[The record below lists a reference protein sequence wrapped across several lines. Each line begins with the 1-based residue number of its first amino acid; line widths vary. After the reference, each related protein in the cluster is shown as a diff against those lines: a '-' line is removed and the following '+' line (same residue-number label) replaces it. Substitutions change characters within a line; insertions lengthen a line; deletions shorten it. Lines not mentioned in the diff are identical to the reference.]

1 MNAIILA
8 AGKGTRMQT
17 ELPKCAYP
25 FLGKPMVC
33 HIVEACQSANIDN
46 IYVVVGYKKEDI
58 IECLNGYENITYCE
72 QVKQEGTG
80 SAVKVC
86 KEALKD
92 NNELTIILAGD
103 MPLVDKELIDG
114 LVHTHNENKNT
125 LTVVST
131 IMEDPK
137 RYGRIYREDGYVKKI
152 VEAKD
157 ASEEVLKI
165 KEINSGLYCVNN
177 QVLFEALDLVTNNN
191 KANEYYLTDI
201 VEIIGSK
208 EKVDTFVVEES
219 YKLEGFNDVPSL
231 EQAELNYKK
240 LKNR

>member
-33 HIVEACQSANIDN
+33 HIVEACKAANIEN

-58 IECLNGYENITYCE
+58 IKCLEGYENIIFCE
-72 QVKQEGTG
+72 QIKQEGTG

-86 KEALKD
+86 KNALKD

-114 LVHTHNENKNT
+114 LVNAHIEEENV

-137 RYGRIYREDGYVKKI
+137 RYGRIYRENGNVKRI

-157 ASEEVLKI
+157 ATEEQLMI
-165 KEINSGLYCVNN
+165 KEINSGMYCVDNK
-177 QVLFEALDLVTNNN
+177 VLFEALDLVNNNN

-201 VEIIGSK
+201 VEIIGSNN
-208 EKVDTFVVEES
+208 KVDTFVVKEA

-231 EQAELNYKK
+231 EKAEEYVKNLNK
-240 LKNR
+240 

>member
-46 IYVVVGYKKEDI
+46 VYVVVGFKKDDI
-58 IECLNGYENITYCE
+58 IKCLEGYNNITFCE
-72 QVKQEGTG
+72 QAKQEGTG

-86 KEALKD
+86 KDVLKD

-114 LVHTHNENKNT
+114 LVNVHNKNGNV

-137 RYGRIYREDGYVKKI
+137 RYGRIYRENGYVKKI

-157 ASEEVLKI
+157 ATEEQLKI
-165 KEINSGLYCVNN
+165 KEINSGMYCVNN
-177 QVLFEALDLVTNNN
+177 QVLFAALDLVNNN
-191 KANEYYLTDI
+191 NNAHEYYLTDI
-201 VEIIGSK
+201 VEIIGDNN
-208 EKVDTFVVEES
+208 KVDTYVVEES

-231 EQAELNYKK
+231 EKAEIYVRELKK
-240 LKNR
+240 

>member
-33 HIVEACQSANIDN
+33 HIVEACQAANIEN

-58 IECLNGYENITYCE
+58 IKCLEGYKNITFCE

-86 KEALKD
+86 KDVLKD

-103 MPLVDKELIDG
+103 MPLVDKELIDE
-114 LVHTHNENKNT
+114 LVNVHINENNM

-137 RYGRIYREDGYVKKI
+137 RYGRIYRENGNVKRI

-157 ASEEVLKI
+157 ATEEQLLI
-165 KEINSGLYCVNN
+165 KEINSGMYCANN
-177 QVLFEALDLVTNNN
+177 KILFEALDLVNNNN

-201 VEIIGSK
+201 VEIIGANN
-208 EKVDTFVVEES
+208 KVDTYVVKEA

-231 EQAELNYKK
+231 EKAELYV
-240 LKNR
+240 KNLNK

>member
-33 HIVEACQSANIDN
+33 HIVEACQSANIEN
-46 IYVVVGYKKEDI
+46 IYVVVGYKKDDI
-58 IECLNGYENITYCE
+58 IECLKGYNNITFCE

-86 KEALKD
+86 KDVLKD

-114 LVHTHNENKNT
+114 LLNVHLTQKND

-137 RYGRIYREDGYVKKI
+137 RYGRIYRENGNVKKI

-157 ASEEVLKI
+157 ATEEQLLI
-165 KEINSGLYCVNN
+165 KEINSGMYCANN
-177 QVLFEALDLVTNNN
+177 KLLFEALDLVNNNN

-201 VEIIGSK
+201 VEIIGA
-208 EKVDTFVVEES
+208 ENKVDTYVVEEA

-231 EQAELNYKK
+231 EKAEEFVKELRK
-240 LKNR
+240 

>member
-33 HIVEACQSANIDN
+33 HIVEACQKANIDN

-58 IECLNGYENITYCE
+58 MKCLEGYQNITFCE

-86 KEALKD
+86 KDVLKD

-114 LVHTHNENKNT
+114 LVEKHNKDNNV

-131 IMEDPK
+131 VMEDPK
-137 RYGRIYREDGYVKKI
+137 RYGRIYREDGLVKKI

-165 KEINSGLYCVNN
+165 KEINSGLYCANN
-177 QVLFEALDLVTNNN
+177 KVLFEALDLVNNNN

-201 VEIIGSK
+201 VEIIGANN
-208 EKVDTFVVEES
+208 KVDTYVVKES

-231 EQAELNYKK
+231 EKAELYVKG
-240 LKNR
+240 LK

>member
-33 HIVEACQSANIDN
+33 HIVEACQDANIEN
-46 IYVVVGYKKEDI
+46 IYVVVGYKKEEI
-58 IECLNGYENITYCE
+58 IACLKGYNNITFCE

-86 KEALKD
+86 KDVLKD

-114 LVHTHNENKNT
+114 LINVHIKDGNV

-137 RYGRIYREDGYVKKI
+137 RYGRIYRENGNVKKI

-157 ASEEVLKI
+157 ATEEQLLI
-165 KEINSGLYCVNN
+165 KEINSGMYCVNN
-177 QVLFEALDLVTNNN
+177 KVLFEALDLVNNNN

-201 VEIIGSK
+201 VEIIGANN
-208 EKVDTFVVEES
+208 KVDTYVVEEA

-231 EQAELNYKK
+231 EKAENYVKELRK
-240 LKNR
+240 